1 MKNIHIVT
9 ITDGNINSLN
19 LTLKS
24 IDNQKYKNYK
34 NLIISKVKLQALGK
48 RLKNAKRIFY
58 YKKNSSIYEAMNLG
72 LKKSESKYLIFLN
85 AGDTFASKSSLQKIS
100 KIINSNNK
108 SKSCLMLISILKNN
122 KDYFIPRKKTFFSK
136 DFLTHSSFIRP
147 EIKKDLGFNVKN
159 QVTAD
164 GLWMK
169 NNIKKFNIKKIYSIL
184 TIFYLG
190 GVSNLPSK
198 RSLKMKANTGIISI
212 IKELLKFSLLK
223 IVGKDSF
230 YKIIYYFKYDR
241 VDHRK
246 IYK

>member
-24 IDNQKYKNYK
+24 IDKQKYKNYK
-34 NLIISKVKLQALGK
+34 NLIISKVKLKALGK
-48 RLKNAKRIFY
+48 RFKNARRIFY

-85 AGDTFASKSSLQKIS
+85 AGDTFASQSSLQKIS

-159 QVTAD
+159 QITAD
-164 GLWMK
+164 GLWME
-169 NNIKKFNIKKIYSIL
+169 NNIKKFNIKKIYSVL

-198 RSLKMKANTGIISI
+198 RSLKMKANTGMISI

-223 IVGKDSF
+223 IVGKDYF

>member
-19 LTLKS
+19 LTLNS
-24 IDNQKYKNYK
+24 IDKQKYKNYK
-34 NLIISKVKLQALGK
+34 NLIISKVKLKALDK
-48 RLKNAKRIFY
+48 KFKNTRRIFY

-72 LKKSESKYLIFLN
+72 LKKSKNKYLIFLN

-100 KIINSNNK
+100 KIINNNNK
-108 SKSCLMLISILKNN
+108 SKFCLMLISILKNN

-147 EIKKDLGFNVKN
+147 EIKKDLGFNIRK

-169 NNIKKFNIKKIYSIL
+169 NNIKKFNIKKIYSVL
-184 TIFYLG
+184 SIFYLG

-198 RSLKMKANTGIISI
+198 RSLKMKANTGMISI
-212 IKELLKFSLLK
+212 IKELLKFCLLK